1 MSCWTTRSRRAA
13 SCADRPMTGYQY
25 EFERVEPEEQ
35 GYSLLGGIGLSL
47 EAHRE
52 IIARRAAGGWRFAG
66 CIPVRQRMEGFVEAF
81 DLVFE
86 RPAAPAGE

>member
-1 MSCWTTRSRRAA
+1 
-13 SCADRPMTGYQY
+13 MTEYQY

-35 GYSLLGGIGLSL
+35 GYSLLGGIGLTL

-52 IIARRAAGGWRFAG
+52 IIARRAADGWRFAG
-66 CIPVRQRMEGFVEAF
+66 CIPVQQRMEGFVEAF

-86 RPAAPAGE
+86 RPAPSASE

>member
-1 MSCWTTRSRRAA
+1 
-13 SCADRPMTGYQY
+13 MTGYQY

-35 GYSLLGGIGLSL
+35 GYSLLGGIGLTL

-52 IIARRAAGGWRFAG
+52 IIARRAAAGWRFAG
-66 CIPVRQRMEGFVEAF
+66 CIPVRQRMEGFTEMF

-86 RPAAPAGE
+86 RPAGSGDE